1 MFTGIIEEL
10 GTIQRLTNARD
21 GARIVVQ
28 APTILSDAKIGD
40 SIAVN
45 GVCLTV
51 VKKTVTTFAADIS
64 AETLRRTSLK
74 QIRVGSKVN
83 LERPMTPNARFGGHI
98 VQGHVDAMGT
108 FVSAKAEGDGW
119 NVRIQFPVELGRY
132 IVEKGSIT
140 VDGISLTVAALGDDW
155 FAITVIPHT
164 WKVTNLS
171 TLKPGEAVN
180 LEVDIIAKYVERMLR
195 GYLPQPAQSGL
206 SLERLVEMGYGRLR
220 R

>member
-10 GTIQRLTNARD
+10 GTIQTLTNAGD
-21 GARIVVQ
+21 GARLIVH

-51 VKKTVTTFAADIS
+51 VEMTASTFVADVS

-74 QIRVGSKVN
+74 QMRVGSKIN
-83 LERPMTPNARFGGHI
+83 LERPMTPSARFGGHI
-98 VQGHVDAMGT
+98 VQGHVDAMGE
-108 FVSAKAEGDGW
+108 FASAKQAGTGW
-119 NVRIQFPVELGRY
+119 NVCIKFPVELGKY

-140 VDGISLTVAALGDDW
+140 VDGISLTVAALGEDW
-155 FAITVIPHT
+155 FEIAVIPHS

-171 TLKPGEAVN
+171 TLKRGEAVN
-180 LEVDIIAKYVERMLR
+180 LEVDIIAKYVERMLT
-195 GYLPQPAQSGL
+195 GYVPPTQPTKSGL
-206 SLERLVEMGYGRLR
+206 SLEKLADMGY
-220 R
+220 

>member
-10 GTIQRLTNARD
+10 GTIQTLTNARD
-21 GARIVVQ
+21 GARIVVN

-51 VKKTVTTFAADIS
+51 VEMTSSSFVADVS

-74 QIRVGSKVN
+74 QMRVGSKIN

-98 VQGHVDAMGT
+98 VQGHVDAIGE
-108 FVSAKAEGDGW
+108 FASAKQEGESW
-119 NVRIQFPVELGRY
+119 NVRVKFPPELGKY

-140 VDGISLTVAALGDDW
+140 VDGISLTVAALGIDW
-155 FAITVIPHT
+155 FEIAVIPHT
-164 WKVTNLS
+164 WKVTNLG
-171 TLKPGEAVN
+171 TLKRGDAVN
-180 LEVDIIAKYVERMLR
+180 LEVDIIAKYVERMLT
-195 GYLPQPAQSGL
+195 GYVSATPAKSGL
-206 SLERLVEMGYGRLR
+206 SLEKLAEMGY
-220 R
+220 

>member
-10 GTIQRLTNARD
+10 GTIQTITTARD
-21 GARIVVQ
+21 GARIVVH
-28 APTILSDAKIGD
+28 APTILSDARIGD

-51 VKKTVTTFAADIS
+51 VEKTTTTFAADIS

-74 QIRVGSKVN
+74 QIKQNSKIN
-83 LERPMTPNARFGGHI
+83 LERPMTPSARFGGHI
-98 VQGHVDAMGT
+98 VQGHVDAMGE
-108 FVSAKAEGDGW
+108 FLSAKAEGEGW
-119 NVRIQFPVELGRY
+119 IVRIGFPKHLGKY

-155 FAITVIPHT
+155 LEIAVIPHT

-180 LEVDIIAKYVERMLR
+180 LEVDIIAKYVERML
-195 GYLPQPAQSGL
+195 QPHQAQTKSSLTLEKL
-206 SLERLVEMGYGRLR
+206 SEMGY
-220 R
+220 

>member
-10 GTIQRLTNARD
+10 GTIQTLTPARD

-28 APTILSDAKIGD
+28 SPTILSDAKIGD

-51 VKKTVTTFAADIS
+51 VEMTPRTFTADVS

-74 QIRVGSKVN
+74 QIKVGSRVN
-83 LERPMTPNARFGGHI
+83 LERPMTPSARFGGHI
-98 VQGHVDAMGT
+98 VQGHVDAMGE
-108 FVSAKAEGDGW
+108 FASAKQEGEGW
-119 NVRIQFPVELGRY
+119 NVRIRFPGHLGKY

-140 VDGISLTVAALGDDW
+140 VDGISLTVAKLGVDW
-155 FAITVIPHT
+155 FEIAVIPHS

-171 TLKPGEAVN
+171 TLKSGVAVN
-180 LEVDIIAKYVERMLR
+180 LEVDIIAKYVERMLT
-195 GYLPQPAQSGL
+195 GYVPQPPSAKSSL
-206 SLERLVEMGYGRLR
+206 SLEKLAEMGY
-220 R
+220 

>member
-10 GTIQRLTNARD
+10 GPIQTLTQARD
-21 GARIVVQ
+21 GARIIVH

-51 VKKTVTTFAADIS
+51 VARTASAFTADIS

-108 FVSAKAEGDGW
+108 LASAQAEGDGW
-119 NVRIQFPVELGRY
+119 NVRIEFPPELGKY

-155 FAITVIPHT
+155 FEIAVIPHT
-164 WKVTNLS
+164 WKVTNLA
-171 TLKPGEAVN
+171 TLKSGDAVN
-180 LEVDIIAKYVERMLR
+180 LEVDIIAKYVERMLQ
-195 GYLPQPAQSGL
+195 GYLPQSPQGKSRL
-206 SLERLVEMGYGRLR
+206 SFKRLVELGY
-220 R
+220 

>member
-10 GTIQRLTNARD
+10 GTIQTITSAHD
-21 GARIVVQ
+21 GARIMVQ
-28 APTILSDAKIGD
+28 APTILADARIGD

-51 VKKTVTTFAADIS
+51 VEKTVSTFVADVS

-74 QIRVGSKVN
+74 QIQTGGKIN
-83 LERPMTPNARFGGHI
+83 LERPMTPSARFGGHI
-98 VQGHVDAMGT
+98 VQGHVDGMGE
-108 FVSAKAEGDGW
+108 FQSAKAVGDSW
-119 NVRIQFPVELGRY
+119 VVRIGFPAELSKY

-155 FAITVIPHT
+155 FEIAVIPHT

-171 TLKPGEAVN
+171 SLKPGQAVN
-180 LEVDIIAKYVERMLR
+180 LEVDIIAKYVERML
-195 GYLPQPAQSGL
+195 QPHQTKTQNTL
-206 SLERLVEMGYGRLR
+206 TLEKLTEMGY
-220 R
+220 

>member
-10 GTIQRLTNARD
+10 GSIQTLTRSGD
-21 GARIVVQ
+21 DARIIVN

-51 VKKTVTTFAADIS
+51 VEKTASTFTADVS

-83 LERPMTPNARFGGHI
+83 LERSMTPSARFGGHI

-108 FVSAKAEGDGW
+108 LANAKSEGDGW
-119 NVRIQFPVELGRY
+119 NVRIQFPANLGRY

-155 FAITVIPHT
+155 FEIAVIPHT
-164 WKVTNLS
+164 WKVTNLNS
-171 TLKPGEAVN
+171 LKPGAAVN
-180 LEVDIIAKYVERMLR
+180 LEVDIIAKYVERMLQ
-195 GYLPQPAQSGL
+195 GYVPQPTKSGL
-206 SLERLVEMGYGRLR
+206 TLERLAEMGY
-220 R
+220 

>member
-10 GTIQRLTNARD
+10 GTIQSLQSARD

-28 APTILSDAKIGD
+28 APTILHDAKIGD

-51 VKKTVTTFAADIS
+51 VEKTAQTFVADIS

-74 QIRVGSKVN
+74 QIQVSSRIN
-83 LERPMTPNARFGGHI
+83 LERPMTPSARFGGHI
-98 VQGHVDAMGT
+98 VQGHVDAMGE
-108 FVSAKAEGDGW
+108 FLSAKAVGDGW
-119 NVRIQFPVELGRY
+119 NVRIGFPAALGKY

-140 VDGISLTVAALGDDW
+140 VDGISLTVAALGHDW
-155 FAITVIPHT
+155 FEIAVIPHT

-171 TLKPGEAVN
+171 SLKRGDAVN
-180 LEVDIIAKYVERMLR
+180 LEVDIIAKYVERML
-195 GYLPQPAQSGL
+195 QPHQLANN
-206 SLERLVEMGYGRLR
+206 SLTLEKLKEMGY
-220 R
+220 

>member
-10 GTIQRLTNARD
+10 GTIQTLTQSRA
-21 GARIVVQ
+21 GARIIVH

-51 VKKTVTTFAADIS
+51 VEKTATTFTADIS

-74 QIRVGSKVN
+74 QIRTGSKVN
-83 LERPMTPNARFGGHI
+83 LERPLTPNARFGGHI

-108 FVSAKAEGDGW
+108 FASAKAEGEGW
-119 NVRIQFPVELGRY
+119 NVRVQFPVELGQY

-155 FAITVIPHT
+155 FEIAVIPHT

-171 TLKPGEAVN
+171 TLKPGAAVN

-195 GYLPQPAQSGL
+195 GYLPQQAQSGL
-206 SLERLVEMGYGRLR
+206 SLEKLAEMGY
-220 R
+220 

>member
-10 GTIQRLTNARD
+10 GTIQTLTQSRD
-21 GARIVVQ
+21 GARIVVN

-51 VKKTVTTFAADIS
+51 VEKTTPTFAADIS

-74 QIRVGSKVN
+74 QIQTGSKIN
-83 LERPMTPNARFGGHI
+83 LERPMTPSARFGGHI
-98 VQGHVDAMGT
+98 VQGHVDGMGE
-108 FVSAKAEGDGW
+108 FLSAKAEGDGW
-119 NVRIQFPVELGRY
+119 NVRLGFPAELGKY

-155 FAITVIPHT
+155 FEIAVIPHT

-171 TLKPGEAVN
+171 RLKRGQAVN
-180 LEVDIIAKYVERMLR
+180 LEVDIIAKYVERMLQPHLAKQPSTLTLEKLQQL
-195 GYLPQPAQSGL
+195 GY
-206 SLERLVEMGYGRLR
+206 
-220 R
+220 

>member
-10 GTIQRLTNARD
+10 GTIQTLTSARD
-21 GARIVVQ
+21 GARVVVH

-51 VKKTVTTFAADIS
+51 VEKTANTFLADIS

-74 QIRVGSKVN
+74 QIQVGSRIN
-83 LERPMTPNARFGGHI
+83 LERPMMPSARFGGHI
-98 VQGHVDAMGT
+98 VQGHVDAMGE
-108 FVSAKAEGDGW
+108 FLSAKAEGDGW
-119 NVRIQFPVELGRY
+119 VVRIGFPVELGKY

-140 VDGISLTVAALGDDW
+140 VDGISLTVAALGANW
-155 FAITVIPHT
+155 FEIAVIPHT

-171 TLKPGEAVN
+171 SLKKGDAVN
-180 LEVDIIAKYVERMLR
+180 LEVDIIAKYVERML
-195 GYLPQPAQSGL
+195 QPHQAKTKSNL
-206 SLERLVEMGYGRLR
+206 TLEKLAEMGY
-220 R
+220 